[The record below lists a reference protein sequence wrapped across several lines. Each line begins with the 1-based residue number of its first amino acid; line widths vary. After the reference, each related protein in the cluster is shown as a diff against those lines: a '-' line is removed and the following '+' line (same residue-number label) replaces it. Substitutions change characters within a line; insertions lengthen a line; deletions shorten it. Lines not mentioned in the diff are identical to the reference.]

1 MLVLKAGEP
10 SVTVEE
16 ADGKE
21 ADGKEAPGSRPA
33 SPSAKPEPQTL
44 SQLQTIIEKEK
55 EVS

>member
-1 MLVLKAGEP
+1 MLQAGEP
-10 SVTVEE
+10 SVTVE
-16 ADGKE
+16 E

-55 EVS
+55 EVSESWSLN